1 MSTEVN
7 VRLEGGILFI
17 GINRPDKRNCVNRKT
32 ARLLVDAIKRLNDDP
47 LVKIG
52 ILYGEG
58 KHFCAGYDLSEVSDS
73 KQARMEASTSQ
84 NFRYMGPSVM
94 NLEKPLIAAIKGYA
108 VAGGLELAL
117 MADIRVCGRT
127 AIFGVFCRR
136 VGVPLIDGGTV
147 RLPRVIGLGRALHMI
162 LTGEAVSS
170 EQALQWGLVTK
181 IVDDRE
187 ALNCA
192 TELAK
197 QIVSNPYNC
206 ILADRRSVMSSF
218 NLITRDAMEF
228 EFASFSVIPEAVI
241 GAEQFLKRSRRN
253 HSKL

>member
-52 ILYGEG
+52 ILYGEDPPV
-58 KHFCAGYDLSEVSDS
+58 FYYDEKYCDDF
-73 KQARMEASTSQ
+73 Q
-84 NFRYMGPSVM
+84 GPSIM
-94 NLEKPLIAAIKGYA
+94 DLKKPLIAAVEGYA

-127 AIFGVFCRR
+127 ATFGVFCRR